1 MGFHVEEA
9 VALEVHHVAPMPI
22 SQENLQRLASH
33 NFVENQ
39 PKLRCDRPT
48 VPRSPALQALESHRH
63 CPRQRVQ
70 ILDHQLENLGNTF
83 ASGKAMGWCNFRRCT
98 SITTR
103 FVIRING

>member
-1 MGFHVEEA
+1 
-9 VALEVHHVAPMPI
+9 MPI

-70 ILDHQLENLGNTF
+70 ILDHQCAGGGRAQFLE
-83 ASGKAMGWCNFRRCT
+83 
-98 SITTR
+98 
-103 FVIRING
+103 IRWVAPWT